1 MARITVGRQDA
12 KRVEHVRN
20 ADGRLLCCTC
30 VLQMSLVSYTQ
41 PMSIAVGSEA
51 YRSPTGVKCYSL
63 PRNEGKNCMLAGRY
77 RMFVQNPING
87 SKM

>member
-1 MARITVGRQDA
+1 MNAIYGTTRVARITVGRQDA

-41 PMSIAVGSEA
+41 PMSVAVGPEA
-51 YRSPTGVKCYSL
+51 YRSPTLSSEE
-63 PRNEGKNCMLAGRY
+63 RGKELYVGRE
-77 RMFVQNPING
+77 VQDVC
-87 SKM
+87 SESH